1 MKKIYYILIPALLL
15 LIVSCSNDNKEID
28 YNPNI
33 NASVETVWAQLAFT
47 DVFNYV
53 FVATKDTALLNS
65 GYNKI
70 NGAEVFYT
78 EDPDPKIHFKF
89 PYFFFNC
96 PDSCNRRGD
105 IYAAFDGPVNSPGVT
120 ANITYEEYYFEF
132 IRLNASHQINYEGK
146 NPEQKDSYNNQISNG
161 GLLVMDTIQPWG
173 YSWNCNQQLIWIE
186 GESTPYDHAD
196 DLFEITGTSYGTSS
210 AAIDYE
216 IEVSSALSHVF
227 SCKWIPS
234 GIQNIYTPGLLVTSG
249 QIDFRESDSCSNYV
263 WFVFDGNPFYTKL
276 KTVR

>member
-1 MKKIYYILIPALLL
+1 MKRNFNILTSLL
-15 LIVSCSNDNKEID
+15 LILLFSCKNENTEID

-33 NASVETVWAQLAFT
+33 NISVESVWAQLAFN

-53 FVATKDTALLNS
+53 FIASSDTTLINT
-65 GYNKI
+65 GYNVI
-70 NGAEVFYT
+70 NGAQVYYT
-78 EDPDPKIHFKF
+78 AVPDPHMRFRF
-89 PYFFFNC
+89 PNYFFQC
-96 PDSCNRRGD
+96 PDDCSRRGEFF
-105 IYAAFDGPVNSPGVT
+105 AAFDGPIDEPGTT
-120 ANITYEEYYFEF
+120 ASITYQEYYFEF
-132 IRLNASHQINYEGK
+132 IRLNAAHQITHEGK

-186 GESTPYDHAD
+186 GESTPYDHSD
-196 DLFEITGTSYGTSS
+196 DIFEITGTSYGTSS

-216 IEVSSALSHVF
+216 IEVSSALSHVL

-234 GIQNIYTPGLLVTSG
+234 GIQNISTPGLLVTSG
-249 QIDFRESDSCSNYV
+249 QIDFLESDSCSDYV

-276 KTVR
+276 VKIQ